1 MPETAATND
10 MSIGTQLRQA
20 RIARNISVSDAA
32 AATRMKA
39 QHVEALEADDF
50 DRFASPVYA
59 RGFLKLYAE
68 YLRLDPAP
76 LLREYAAARSAAPR
90 PPLLPPTVALPT
102 RRFRSESAEPGVV
115 ETRAAPPDGPAL
127 PATAPELAPLP
138 EPALARES
146 SARSRRA
153 LMAAAAVIV
162 ASAAAALFLSMR
174 RSSRG
179 PSPDDAAAPASSRA
193 EAVSPILELP
203 PEPLA
208 DPFAVDRPHS
218 AP

>member
-1 MPETAATND
+1 MPEMAAIND

-20 RIARNISVSDAA
+20 RNARNISVSDAA
-32 AATRMKA
+32 AATRMKS

-68 YLRLDPAP
+68 YLGLDPAP
-76 LLREYAAARSAAPR
+76 LLSEYAAARAAAPR

-102 RRFRSESAEPGVV
+102 RRFRTESAEPGVV
-115 ETRAAPPDGPAL
+115 ETRAAPPDAPVTPA
-127 PATAPELAPLP
+127 PAPAALP
-138 EPALARES
+138 EPAVARES
-146 SARSRRA
+146 PGRSRRA
-153 LMAAAAVIV
+153 LTAAAAVIAAAV
-162 ASAAAALFLSMR
+162 AAALFLTTR
-174 RSSRG
+174 RSARTPPPDG
-179 PSPDDAAAPASSRA
+179 PADPAPSRA
-193 EAVSPILELP
+193 ETVSPILELP

-208 DPFAVDRPHS
+208 DPFAAARPDT